1 MGFKDDIYDV
11 FIENLNPDKEKDFEM
26 SQEGKDKVKVLADGL
41 SEAIIK
47 FITEQTFRV
56 DKLSMTTDKVK
67 TKPAKPI
74 TKVQTVG
81 APGPHMVN
89 PIPLPVRDV
98 AIFSMGVDKDGGENS
113 NPIDSGKAQSN
124 LSEVRLRDSDVK
136 RTY

>member
-67 TKPAKPI
+67 TKPIKPI
-74 TKVQTVG
+74 MGVTTVG
-81 APGPHMVN
+81 APGPHTVN
-89 PIPLPVRDV
+89 PISIPVRDV